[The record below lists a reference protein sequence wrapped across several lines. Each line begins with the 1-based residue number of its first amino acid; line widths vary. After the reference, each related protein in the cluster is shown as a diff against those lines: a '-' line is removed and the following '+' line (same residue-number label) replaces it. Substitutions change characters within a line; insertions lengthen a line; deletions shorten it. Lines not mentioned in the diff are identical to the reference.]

1 MNGKRQKSGRWVRLS
16 VLAVLLGGWAV
27 TAPGCIY
34 ERGGPGYWHH
44 HHGW

>member
-1 MNGKRQKSGRWVRLS
+1 MNGKQRTTRRWVRLT
-16 VLAVLLGGWAV
+16 VLALLLGGWAA

-34 ERGGPGYWHH
+34 VHDGGHWHH